1 MNQIFDEKTI
11 RKELRIDAKGLGIPS
26 GAADVFIDKTIMVAQ
41 QTIKSKNIITQN
53 DLERIITTE
62 LKKYNADFAY
72 VYENRDKII

>member
-1 MNQIFDEKTI
+1 MEQLFDEKAI
-11 RKELRIDAKGLGIPS
+11 RKELKIDAKGIGIPS
-26 GAADVFIDKTIMVAQ
+26 GAAEIFIDKTLSATKQ
-41 QTIKSKNIITQN
+41 KLKSKKIITSQ

>member
-26 GAADVFIDKTIMVAQ
+26 GAADVFIDKTIMVAKQ
-41 QTIKSKNIITQN
+41 KIKSKKIITQN

>member
-1 MNQIFDEKTI
+1 MNQIFDEKTT

-26 GAADVFIDKTIMVAQ
+26 GAADVFIDKTIMAAKQ
-41 QTIKSKNIITQN
+41 KIKSKKIITQN

>member
-1 MNQIFDEKTI
+1 MLFRS
-11 RKELRIDAKGLGIPS
+11 RKELKIDAKGIGIPS
-26 GAADVFIDKTIMVAQ
+26 GAAEIFIDKTLSATKQ
-41 QTIKSKNIITQN
+41 KLKSKKIITSQ

>member
-1 MNQIFDEKTI
+1 MNQKFDEKTI

-26 GAADVFIDKTIMVAQ
+26 GAADVFIDKTIMVAKQ
-41 QTIKSKNIITQN
+41 KIKSKKIITQN

-62 LKKYNADFAY
+62 LKKYKADFAY

>member
-1 MNQIFDEKTI
+1 MEQLFDEKAI
-11 RKELRIDAKGLGIPS
+11 RKELKIDAKGIGIPS
-26 GAADVFIDKTIMVAQ
+26 GAAEIFIDKTLSATKQ
-41 QTIKSKNIITQN
+41 RLKSKKIITSQ